1 MKKIMNKEKIKQI
14 EEEQLVS
21 IDNVIFEPMPKKR
34 PFPRDKYIYEDERF
48 DSKQDTIYLNKL
60 GRTIE
65 ITSCSFILLS
75 LIGLLTVLFVQAD
88 EMTHKFKNPSFSGV
102 GTSSHYLT
110 IENQEFNRKETIREE
125 IRAYTE
131 DLEREAENTT
141 LARFIR
147 NLESRIYAQLS
158 RQLVDSLF
166 GETASD
172 FGVLELEGNTIEYK
186 VEDDKVTLIITDE
199 EGNTTEITVPLGSF
213 TF

>member
-14 EEEQLVS
+14 EREQLVS
-21 IDNVIFEPMPKKR
+21 IDNVIFEPMPKR
-34 PFPRDKYIYEDERF
+34 PFPRDKYIYEYTNAEFEKDFIRL
-48 DSKQDTIYLNKL
+48 DKIIV
-60 GRTIE
+60 R
-65 ITSCSFILLS
+65 SCIALIFLS
-75 LIGLLTVLFVQAD
+75 LAGIMFATYLSAD

-110 IENQEFNRKETIREE
+110 IENQEFSRKEAIREE
-125 IRAYTE
+125 IQAYVE
-131 DLEREAENTT
+131 ELEREADNTT

-166 GETASD
+166 GETASE
-172 FGVLELEGNTIEYK
+172 FGILELEGNTIEYK

-213 TF
+213 SF